1 MKKVVY
7 LSISIIFVMIAAV
20 FLFRDYI
27 GLAFCFLLLRTDA
40 QFC

>member
-20 FLFRDYI
+20 FLLRDYI
-27 GLAFCFLLLRTDA
+27 GLVFISYFL
-40 QFC
+40 